1 MHRFRRESGEGQM
14 GCLIG
19 LIIFAIAVFIAYK
32 MIPVKVKNAEIRQ
45 VVLDE
50 AKSGH
55 DDARIIGNILYRA
68 REENLP
74 ITEDNI
80 KIRRGGGLIDVAV
93 DYDVPIDFP
102 GYTYKWHFHHETENP
117 VF

>member
-1 MHRFRRESGEGQM
+1 MRRFRRESGEGQV

-19 LIIFAIAVFIAYK
+19 LIVFALAIFIAWK
-32 MIPVKVKNAEIRQ
+32 MIPVKVKAAEIRQ
-45 VVLDE
+45 VTLDE

-68 REENLP
+68 RAEDLP

-80 KIRRGGGLIDVAV
+80 KIHRGGGNINLQV
-93 DYDVPIDFP
+93 DYDVPIQFP
-102 GYTYKWHFHHETENP
+102 GFTYKWHFHHETENP